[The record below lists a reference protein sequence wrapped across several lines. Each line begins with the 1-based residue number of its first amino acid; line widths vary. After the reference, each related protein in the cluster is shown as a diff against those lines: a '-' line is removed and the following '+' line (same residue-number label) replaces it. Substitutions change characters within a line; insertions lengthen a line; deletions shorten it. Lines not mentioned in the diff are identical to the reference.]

1 MSPATSPPTADVV
14 DTTIERNGLSALGPE
29 ATALLRLLDDTFA
42 AWGTEAGA
50 TAMTMP
56 PLLPAADLAKLD
68 YYDNFPHQA
77 ILAAPLDLAER
88 EHSPFDHASGTFGRQ
103 ALEPAA
109 LGLPSAACYG
119 VYLHHAGTRLAGDS
133 LVTVVGR
140 CFRKETAY
148 EDLRRLLGFHMR
160 EIVALGSR
168 EHAENHL
175 RTFTEKI
182 AAFAEALELPLRR
195 EAATDPFYDRGG
207 ARLLLQQL
215 SPVKHEFLYEDLAIA
230 SVNVHRNFFG
240 ERCDISLAE
249 SGEPVFTSCVAF
261 GLERWLSALTRRH
274 GSWQAASAAV
284 AWARSAV

>member
-1 MSPATSPPTADVV
+1 MSPTTSPPL
-14 DTTIERNGLSALGPE
+14 DTTIERNGLSVLGPE

-42 AWGTEAGA
+42 SWGVEAGA
-50 TAMTMP
+50 RSMTMP

-88 EHSPFDHASGTFGRQ
+88 AAAPFDPAVGTFPRQ

-119 VYLHHAGTRLAGDS
+119 VYLHLAGSRLESDE

-140 CFRKETAY
+140 CFRKETEY
-148 EDLRRLLGFHMR
+148 ENLRRLLGFHMR
-160 EIVALGSR
+160 EIIAIGSR
-168 EHAENHL
+168 EHVEEHL
-175 RTFTEKI
+175 RRSTTRI
-182 AAFAEALELPLRR
+182 TAFAEALELPLRR

-215 SPVKHEFLYEDLAIA
+215 SPVKHEFLYEDLAVA

-240 ERCDISLAE
+240 ERCDIAFAE
-249 SGEPVFTSCVAF
+249 TGAPVFTSCVAF

-274 GSWQAASAAV
+274 GSWEAATAAV
-284 AWARSAV
+284 ARAGSAV

>member
-1 MSPATSPPTADVV
+1 MSPTISPPAGA
-14 DTTIERNGLSALGPE
+14 RQGGLSVLGPE

-42 AWGTEAGA
+42 GWGTSSGA
-50 TAMTMP
+50 AQLTTP

-77 ILAAPLDLAER
+77 ILATPLDLDRRAAHPFAAET
-88 EHSPFDHASGTFGRQ
+88 GTFPQQ

-109 LGLPSAACYG
+109 LALPSAACYG
-119 VYLHHAGTRLAGDS
+119 VYLHHAGSAIPDGT
-133 LVTVVGR
+133 LVTVLGR
-140 CFRKETAY
+140 CFRKETEY
-148 EDLRRLLGFHMR
+148 HDLRRLLGFHMR
-160 EIVALGSR
+160 EVIAIGGQDHT
-168 EHAENHL
+168 EGHL
-175 RTFTEKI
+175 AAFTEKI
-182 AAFAEALELPLRR
+182 TAFASMVDLPLRK

-249 SGEPVFTSCVAF
+249 SGEPGFTSCVAF

-274 GSWQAASAAV
+274 GSWQAATAAV

>member
-1 MSPATSPPTADVV
+1 MSPTISPPTGVQQG
-14 DTTIERNGLSALGPE
+14 GLSALGPE

-42 AWGTEAGA
+42 GWGAEAGA
-50 TAMTMP
+50 AQIITP

-77 ILAAPLDLAER
+77 ILATALDLDQRAE
-88 EHSPFDHASGTFGRQ
+88 HPFAPQTGTFPQQ

-109 LGLPSAACYG
+109 LALPSAACYG
-119 VYLHHAGTRLAGDS
+119 VYLHHAGSALPDGT
-133 LVTVVGR
+133 LVTVLGR
-140 CFRKETAY
+140 CFRKETEY
-148 EDLRRLLGFHMR
+148 HDLRRLLGFHMR
-160 EIVALGSR
+160 EVVAIGSQDHT
-168 EHAENHL
+168 EQHL

-182 AAFAEALELPLRR
+182 TAFAAALDLPLRK

-215 SPVKHEFLYEDLAIA
+215 SPVKYEFLYEDLAIG

-240 ERCDISLAE
+240 ERCGITVGDTGQAA
-249 SGEPVFTSCVAF
+249 FTSCAAF

-274 GSWQAASAAV
+274 GSWEAATEAVRQAG
-284 AWARSAV
+284 SAV